1 MTGGG
6 RPAQLAAI
14 LELFRP
20 VADEIVVAVDDR
32 RLETAGPLAGVSDR
46 LLAFPFLEPGDR
58 PIPWLFERCRGRWI
72 LNVDDDEVPGP
83 ALLEAL
89 PQLAAREDLTHAWIA
104 RRWLFP
110 DESTY
115 LDEPPWGRE
124 YQLRLVLADPRF
136 LGYSDEFHRPVVCH
150 GPARFVD
157 APLWHLD
164 TAVNDTDR
172 RRAKALVY
180 EHARRGMRAGAF
192 SHNSGFYVPELR
204 PGARTAPVP
213 EADLAAIRHV
223 LERGRAEPEPGEP
236 PPVERA
242 SRAEVDAAWPGEPY
256 AASLHRGRVE
266 LLETPASLV
275 AGVQQTIDVAVENL
289 GAAPWRW
296 GHDAVP
302 EIRLSYRWRTPDGG
316 LLDEVGLRTA
326 LPCDLPPGERL
337 VVPLHVL
344 PPEQPGRYRL
354 DVDLVHEHVSWF
366 GAGAAL
372 EVEVV
377 PRRRAAV
384 AGGPDELAQT
394 LDTLLWR
401 PEVEPVLLRAG
412 EPGDER
418 FGTPQ
423 LEGLRRF
430 LLGAPEEPLPR
441 RTTVARTLR
450 LLRRAR
456 LHPGERE
463 PGRFL
468 TDLDASTAVIVAG
481 PDWEAHAP
489 ASRELWRLAATVA
502 AARLAGRRV
511 LRTTEI
517 APGAATLHD
526 RALARLVA
534 RLAEPVPAGSLG
546 EQLTGPASR

>member
-32 RLETAGPLAGVSDR
+32 RLDEAGPLAAASDR

-58 PIPWLFERCRGRWI
+58 PIPWLFERCRGPWI

-89 PQLAAREDLTHAWIA
+89 PQLVAREDVTHAWIA

-136 LGYSDEFHRPVVCH
+136 LRYSDEFHRPVICH

-164 TAVNDTDR
+164 TAVNDTGR
-172 RRAKALVY
+172 RRAKALAY
-180 EHARRGMRAGAF
+180 ERARRGMRAGAF

-204 PGARTAPVP
+204 PGAPTTPVP
-213 EADLAAIRHV
+213 EADLGLIRDV
-223 LERGRAEPEPGEP
+223 LERGRAEPAPAEP
-236 PPVERA
+236 PAAERA
-242 SRAEVDAAWPGEPY
+242 TRAEVDAVWPGEPY
-256 AASLHRGRVE
+256 PDSLHRGRVE
-266 LLETPASLV
+266 PLETPAGLV
-275 AGVQQTIDVAVENL
+275 AGVQQTIDVTVENL
-289 GAAPWRW
+289 GNTVWRW

-302 EIRLSYRWRTPDGG
+302 EIRLSYRWRAPEGG

-344 PPEQPGRYRL
+344 PPERPGPYRL
-354 DVDLVHEHVSWF
+354 ELDLVHEHVRWF
-366 GAGAAL
+366 GAGATL
-372 EVEVV
+372 EVDVV

-384 AGGPDELAQT
+384 AGGADEVEQT
-394 LDTLLWR
+394 LDALLWR
-401 PEVEPVLLRAG
+401 PEVEPVVLAAD
-412 EPGDER
+412 ESGDER

-423 LEGLRRF
+423 LAGLRRF
-430 LLGAPEEPLPR
+430 LLGRPEAPLPR

-450 LLRRAR
+450 LLRDARA
-456 LHPGERE
+456 HPGEHE
-463 PGRFL
+463 PDRFL
-468 TDLDASTAVIVAG
+468 TELDPSTTMIVAG

-517 APGAATLHD
+517 APGSASLHD

-534 RLAEPVPAGSLG
+534 RLAEPVPAGRVGDELA
-546 EQLTGPASR
+546 PD